1 MKKLSAAA
9 AVALLT
15 ALSAV
20 VPAAAKDKIVFAYL
34 IDPSHEL
41 MMYGI
46 KTGKVT
52 SDKVDV
58 EVRALDINTLIQG
71 SGAKRFDIVET
82 AATAVPRS
90 IQQGLDI
97 RVIGTALRAQTG
109 HGQDVFV
116 KADGPIKTPQDLKGK
131 TIATASIGSTGF
143 TLIRIALW
151 KELGFNMGTS
161 PDMQFVEMPGSAIP
175 GALLTGRVD
184 SGTVAL
190 STAYKMGEAK
200 EFRPIVSTQMINYH
214 AFGDIK
220 PVSAVLAAYPERLA
234 ANPDA
239 YRAALD
245 LLLASRQYAITH
257 HDEVFNAVARQENIE
272 VGFFDTWMK
281 EYSDFPVVVSKD
293 DVTALDRLWA
303 FSRQLG
309 LLTKDPP
316 AAASVVWDGALHEN

>member
-1 MKKLSAAA
+1 MKRLAVIAALIMFA
-9 AVALLT
+9 TPAL
-15 ALSAV
+15 
-20 VPAAAKDKIVFAYL
+20 AKEKIVFAYL

-46 KTGKVT
+46 RTGKIT
-52 SDKVDV
+52 SDKV
-58 EVRALDINTLIQG
+58 ELELKALDINTLIQG

-116 KADGPIKTPQDLKGK
+116 KADSPIRTPQDLKGK
-131 TIATASIGSTGF
+131 TIATTSIGSTGF

-151 KELGFNMGTS
+151 KALGFNMGAN
-161 PDMQFVEMPGSAIP
+161 PDMQFVQMPSAGIP
-175 GALLTGRVD
+175 GALLTGKVD

-190 STAYKMGEAK
+190 STAYLMTHSS
-200 EFRPIVSTQMINYH
+200 EFRSVVSTQMINYH

-234 ANPDA
+234 AHPEA
-239 YRAALD
+239 YRAALQM
-245 LLLASRQYAITH
+245 LLASRQYALDH
-257 HDEVFNAVARQENIE
+257 HDEVFSAVAKQEHVQ

-281 EYSDFPVVVSKD
+281 EYSDFPVAVSSD
-293 DVTALDRLWA
+293 DVKALDRLWA
-303 FSRQLG
+303 FSRQLS

-316 AAASVVWDGALHEN
+316 AAASVVWSGALRAN